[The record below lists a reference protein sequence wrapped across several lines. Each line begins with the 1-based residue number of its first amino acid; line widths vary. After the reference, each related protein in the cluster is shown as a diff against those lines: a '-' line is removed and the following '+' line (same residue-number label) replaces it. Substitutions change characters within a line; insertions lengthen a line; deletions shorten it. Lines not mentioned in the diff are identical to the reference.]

1 MKPSSNR
8 NKNGA
13 ILCATAAIF
22 CLFSYGCERPCKQLA
37 DELCRQTGS
46 DDRACEE
53 WKERT
58 SRVPSHTCE
67 VGLRAINQ
75 GRTR

>member
-1 MKPSSNR
+1 MTRRSFRKKMN
-8 NKNGA
+8 A
-13 ILCATAAIF
+13 ILPPLVAFF
-22 CLFSYGCERPCKQLA
+22 CLFSVGCERPCKQLA

-53 WKERT
+53 WKDRT